1 MTWNTGLSGPALS
14 IASTNQN
21 PLRVVAGPGTGKS
34 FALKRRVARLLAQG
48 QDPERIMAVTFTR
61 NAAASLVHDLRS
73 LNVPGSDKV
82 HAGTLH
88 SYCFSLLNRDNVF
101 AYLQR
106 TPRPIITFS
115 KSGSLQ
121 FEGAIMLHD
130 ISRSGRFGGRRDCTK
145 RIRAFEAA
153 WARLQSED
161 PGWPADPVD
170 QRFQVELVDWLRF
183 HEAMLIG
190 ELVPEALRYLR
201 NNPLSPSLSEF
212 DHVIVDEYQ
221 DLNRAEQVIVDQLSQ
236 SGDTAIVGDSDQS
249 IYSFRHANPDG
260 IDDFLIRHPTTHDES
275 LIECRRCPTRVV
287 ALANQLIMNNH
298 GPGSHPRLRPMSGN
312 SQGEI
317 HVTQWLSP
325 ASEAAGI
332 VRFIDHLMIS
342 RKYRPG
348 DILVLTPRRILAYE
362 IRDML
367 DHGDI
372 PAYSYYPE
380 EALEDP
386 SAQRALALLVLLN
399 NHEDRVALRWW
410 LGHESS
416 SGLSGS
422 YQRLRTYCES
432 SGMSPW
438 CALESID
445 QGTFALAGVSHLV
458 RMFRELK
465 KVLDNL
471 RQLSA
476 PEVIDS
482 LIPDGDDGLAPL
494 REIALASSSESIGE
508 LFEYVKAHVTHP
520 EVPEGDFVRIMS
532 LQKSKGLTSKVV
544 IVTSCVEGLIP
555 FVSSNAPAQ
564 VRDAIVREQRRLFYV
579 AVTRCT
585 DILVI
590 SSFVRIDLGLA
601 MKIGAEV
608 QGSRALSRRTIASRF
623 IGELGPMAPY
633 SRAGSDWETSH
644 YSDPA
649 FAP

>member
-1 MTWNTGLSGPALS
+1 
-14 IASTNQN
+14 
-21 PLRVVAGPGTGKS
+21 
-34 FALKRRVARLLAQG
+34 
-48 QDPERIMAVTFTR
+48 
-61 NAAASLVHDLRS
+61 
-73 LNVPGSDKV
+73 
-82 HAGTLH
+82 
-88 SYCFSLLNRDNVF
+88 
-101 AYLQR
+101 
-106 TPRPIITFS
+106 
-115 KSGSLQ
+115 
-121 FEGAIMLHD
+121 
-130 ISRSGRFGGRRDCTK
+130 
-145 RIRAFEAA
+145 
-153 WARLQSED
+153 
-161 PGWPADPVD
+161 
-170 QRFQVELVDWLRF
+170 
-183 HEAMLIG
+183 
-190 ELVPEALRYLR
+190 
-201 NNPLSPSLSEF
+201 
-212 DHVIVDEYQ
+212 
-221 DLNRAEQVIVDQLSQ
+221 
-236 SGDTAIVGDSDQS
+236 
-249 IYSFRHANPDG
+249 
-260 IDDFLIRHPTTHDES
+260 
-275 LIECRRCPTRVV
+275 
-287 ALANQLIMNNH
+287 MNNH
-298 GPGSHPRLRPMSGN
+298 GPGSHPRLQPMSGN
-312 SQGEI
+312 APGEI
-317 HVTQWLSP
+317 HVTQWANP

-332 VRFIDHLMIS
+332 VRFIDHLIIT
-342 RKYRPG
+342 RKYRPC

-367 DHGDI
+367 NDGDV

-399 NHEDRVALRWW
+399 NREDRVALRWW

-445 QGTFALAGVSHLV
+445 RGNFTLAGVTHLV
-458 RMFRELK
+458 RMFQELK
-465 KVLDNL
+465 RVLDDL
-471 RQLSA
+471 GQLSVS
-476 PEVIDS
+476 ELIDS
-482 LIPDGDDGLAPL
+482 LLPDGDDGLAPL
-494 REIALASSSESIGE
+494 RDIALASCSESIEE

-555 FVSSNAPAQ
+555 FVNVNASAQ
-564 VRDAIVREQRRLFYV
+564 VHDSIVREQRRLFYV

-585 DILVI
+585 DILVL

-608 QGSRALSRRTIASRF
+608 HGTRGRSRRTIASRF

-633 SRAGSDWETSH
+633 SRAGSGWEASC